1 MAIGDRIKAKRMER
15 GWSQR
20 DLAARMG
27 YSHHSTLARIE
38 TGRVDVSQTRIAQ
51 FAEVLGCS
59 IAYLME
65 WEQVQK
71 NNDIQTDIVVR
82 MRTDAE
88 FYEVVKRIYE
98 LDAEKLTSLRQLLK

>member
-1 MAIGDRIKAKRMER
+1 MAIGDRIKEKRMER

-38 TGRVDVSQTRIAQ
+38 TGKVDVSQTRIAQ

-71 NNDIQTDIVVR
+71 NNDILSDIVVR
-82 MRTDAE
+82 LRRDEE
-88 FYEVVKRIYE
+88 FCEVVKRIYE
-98 LDAEKLTSLRQLLK
+98 FDREKLLSLRQLLQ

>member
-1 MAIGDRIKAKRMER
+1 MAIGDRIKEKRMER

-27 YSHHSTLARIE
+27 YSNHSTLARIE
-38 TGRVDVSQTRIAQ
+38 TGDVDVSQTRIVQ

-65 WEQVQK
+65 WEEVQK
-71 NNDIQTDIVVR
+71 NNDILSDIVVR
-82 MRTDAE
+82 LRTDGE
-88 FYEVVKRIYE
+88 FYEVVKQIYE
-98 LDAEKLTSLRQLLK
+98 IEPEKLTSLRLLLK

>member
-1 MAIGDRIKAKRMER
+1 MAIGDRIKEKRMER

-27 YSHHSTLARIE
+27 YSNHSTLARIE
-38 TGRVDVSQTRIAQ
+38 TGDVDVSQTRIVQ

-65 WEQVQK
+65 WEEVQK
-71 NNDIQTDIVVR
+71 NNDILSDIVVR
-82 MRTDAE
+82 LRKDDE
-88 FYEVVKRIYE
+88 FYKVVKQIYE
-98 LDAEKLTSLRQLLK
+98 LDREKLTSLRQLLQ

>member
-1 MAIGDRIKAKRMER
+1 MAIGDRIKEKRMER

-27 YSHHSTLARIE
+27 YSNHSTLARIE
-38 TGRVDVSQTRIAQ
+38 TGDVDVSQTRIVQ

-65 WEQVQK
+65 WEEVQK

-82 MRTDAE
+82 MRPDE
-88 FYEVVKRIYE
+88 DFFEVVRRIYA
-98 LDAEKLTSLRQLLK
+98 LDREKLSSLRQLLQ

>member
-1 MAIGDRIKAKRMER
+1 MAIGDRIKEKRMER

-27 YSHHSTLARIE
+27 YSNHSTLARIE
-38 TGRVDVSQTRIAQ
+38 TGDVDVSQTRIVQ

-65 WEQVQK
+65 WEEVQK
-71 NNDIQTDIVVR
+71 NNDILSDIVVR
-82 MRTDAE
+82 LRKDDE
-88 FYEVVKRIYE
+88 FYKVVKQIYE
-98 LDAEKLTSLRQLLK
+98 LEPEKLTSLRLLLK